1 MHNLLIRLRYEGSCD
16 LNGRT
21 ASKAR
26 RKGENMSETTKKRVG
41 MAMVPIL
48 AIFALGAS
56 QGGVNAG
63 LNTMGMAFPEAGAN
77 IGYVVSMVAL
87 GMIPAGF
94 LSGALTG
101 KYVKY
106 RTTIIIAIICYLISG
121 CFPFFLQEG
130 SSFAVLLVSR
140 FIFGVAVGWS
150 YPLANALT
158 FKLIDNAEQRA
169 TWLGVG
175 FAFFNIGTIFMEFG
189 GGYLAMISWQACFLV
204 YLIGIIPLVLV
215 VIMLKE
221 PETDLEQEEK
231 IAAAEGVEADTRVP
245 FTVYLYC
252 ILLTLGVTFA
262 MPTILYASMIAA
274 MSFGLDAA
282 AAGLVLSVMTIVG
295 MLCGFTMGPI
305 FKLIGKWIVPVG
317 GIWLGVFFCACA
329 YFCTTGALIPWLVC
343 FYLGHWGFVAIING
357 TGNWLTNL
365 VPVGAATKTMGIY
378 TAFHQA
384 GCFLAT
390 PASTLLVGVLGLAA
404 GAGAQMTVDYV
415 GLMMPASIIV
425 VVVGVLMAILTVFTK
440 QRESRA

>member
-1 MHNLLIRLRYEGSCD
+1 MSG
-16 LNGRT
+16 T
-21 ASKAR
+21 AK
-26 RKGENMSETTKKRVG
+26 KGVG

-63 LNTMGMAFPEAGAN
+63 LNTMAMAFPEAGAN

-87 GMIPAGF
+87 GMIPAGI
-94 LSGALTG
+94 LSGMITG

-121 CFPFFLQEG
+121 CFPFFLSEG
-130 SSFAVLLVSR
+130 SSFTVLLVSR

-158 FKLIDNAEQRA
+158 FKLIEDAEQRA
-169 TWLGVG
+169 TWLGIG
-175 FAFFNIGTIFMEFG
+175 FAFFNIGTIFMEFA
-189 GGYLAMISWQACFLV
+189 GGYLALISWQACFLV
-204 YLIGIIPLVLV
+204 YLIGIIPLILV
-215 VIMLKE
+215 VIILKE
-221 PETDLEQEEK
+221 PESDVEQEEK
-231 IAAAEGVEADTRVP
+231 LAAEAGVEADTKVP
-245 FTVYLYC
+245 FVVYLYC

-262 MPTILYASMIAA
+262 MPTILYASMIASV
-274 MSFGLDAA
+274 SFGLDAA

-295 MLCGFTMGPI
+295 MLCGFTMGPV

-317 GIWLGVFFCACA
+317 GIWLGLFFCGCA
-329 YFCTTGALIPWLVC
+329 YFASTGDMVPWLIC
-343 FYLGHWGFVAIING
+343 FFVGHWGFVAIING

-378 TAFHQA
+378 TAFHQM

-390 PASTLLVGVLGLAA
+390 PASTFLVGVLGLAV
-404 GAGAQMTVDYV
+404 GAGVSMTVDYV

-425 VVVGVLMAILTVFTK
+425 VIVGVVMAILTAFTK

>member
-1 MHNLLIRLRYEGSCD
+1 MAE
-16 LNGRT
+16 T
-21 ASKAR
+21 A
-26 RKGENMSETTKKRVG
+26 KKRVG
-41 MAMVPIL
+41 VAMIPIL
-48 AIFALGAS
+48 AILALGAD

-63 LNTMGMAFPEAGAN
+63 LNTMAMAFPEAGAN
-77 IGYVVSMVAL
+77 IGYVISMVAL

-94 LSGALTG
+94 LSGAITG

-106 RTTIIIAIICYLISG
+106 RTTIIIAIVCYLISG
-121 CFPFFLQEG
+121 CFPYFLADG
-130 SSFAVLLVSR
+130 SSFATLLISR

-158 FKLIDNAEQRA
+158 FKLIEDPEQRA

-189 GGYLAMISWQACFLV
+189 GGYLALISWQACFLV

-215 VIMLKE
+215 IAMLKE
-221 PETDLEQEEK
+221 PASDAEQEAEL
-231 IAAAEGVEADTRVP
+231 AAAAGVEADTKVP
-245 FTVYLYC
+245 PVVFAYC

-262 MPTILYASMIAA
+262 MPTILFASMIAA
-274 MSFGLDAA
+274 ISFGLDAA
-282 AAGLVLSVMTIVG
+282 AAGLILSVMTVVG
-295 MLCGFTMGPI
+295 MLCGFTMGPV

-317 GIWLGVFFCACA
+317 YIWLGVFFCACGHFA
-329 YFCTTGALIPWLVC
+329 ATGALVPWLIC
-343 FYLGHWGFVAIING
+343 FYVGHWGFVAIING

-378 TAFHQA
+378 TAFHQG

-390 PASTLLVGVLGLAA
+390 PAANMLVGVLGLAS
-404 GAGAQMTVDYV
+404 GAGAAMMVDYV
-415 GLMMPASIIV
+415 GLMIPASAIV
-425 VVVGVLMAILTVFTK
+425 VAVGVIAAILTAVTK